1 MIDRPK
7 AQTTTGRAYLRIAS
21 LLPISEII
29 VFRGVKREMGRAV
42 FRNVYLLLNKIRAM
56 GILFEINQQ
65 IGTMN
70 EEGIILG
77 YSSFLKMLRCLIQAY
92 I

>member
-7 AQTTTGRAYLRIAS
+7 DQTTTGRTYLSIAS
-21 LLPISEII
+21 LPISEII
-29 VFRGVKREMGRAV
+29 VFRGVKREMGSAV

-92 I
+92 T

>member
-1 MIDRPK
+1 
-7 AQTTTGRAYLRIAS
+7 
-21 LLPISEII
+21 
-29 VFRGVKREMGRAV
+29 
-42 FRNVYLLLNKIRAM
+42 M

-92 I
+92 IAVLFLGTP

>member
-1 MIDRPK
+1 
-7 AQTTTGRAYLRIAS
+7 
-21 LLPISEII
+21 
-29 VFRGVKREMGRAV
+29 
-42 FRNVYLLLNKIRAM
+42 M

-77 YSSFLKMLRCLIQAY
+77 YTSFFKNVALLNSSVHIAVLFLGTP
-92 I
+92 